1 MEEHGK
7 DFINSVV
14 GQETSGGQYNK
25 ISLDSKRR
33 PHNPMINTGQVFTDK
48 TWVRIRFCPLNPDK
62 GAILMSSL
70 FERNK
75 NLSEK
80 HKSIMKKVKHIAG
93 IYDDQDETDNESSV
107 GFDYSAFMSDTGS
120 I

>member
-1 MEEHGK
+1 M
-7 DFINSVV
+7 
-14 GQETSGGQYNK
+14 K
-25 ISLDSKRR
+25 IVDILLAR
-33 PHNPMINTGQVFTDK
+33 
-48 TWVRIRFCPLNPDK
+48 PLNPDK

-93 IYDDQDETDNESSV
+93 IYVDQDETDNESSV
-107 GFDYSAFMSDTGS
+107 AFDYSAFMSDTGS

>member
-1 MEEHGK
+1 MK
-7 DFINSVV
+7 
-14 GQETSGGQYNK
+14 
-25 ISLDSKRR
+25 
-33 PHNPMINTGQVFTDK
+33 
-48 TWVRIRFCPLNPDK
+48 PDK

-93 IYDDQDETDNESSV
+93 LYDQDETENDSSV
-107 GFDYSAFMSDTGS
+107 GFDYSAFMSDMGS
-120 I
+120 IYWVFTANFGLGFGYVRFQNLTQILSE

>member
-1 MEEHGK
+1 
-7 DFINSVV
+7 
-14 GQETSGGQYNK
+14 
-25 ISLDSKRR
+25 
-33 PHNPMINTGQVFTDK
+33 
-48 TWVRIRFCPLNPDK
+48 
-62 GAILMSSL
+62 MSSL

-93 IYDDQDETDNESSV
+93 VYDEDEIENDSSV
-107 GFDYSAFMSDTGS
+107 GFDYSAFMSDTGL

>member
-1 MEEHGK
+1 
-7 DFINSVV
+7 
-14 GQETSGGQYNK
+14 
-25 ISLDSKRR
+25 
-33 PHNPMINTGQVFTDK
+33 
-48 TWVRIRFCPLNPDK
+48 
-62 GAILMSSL
+62 MSSL

-93 IYDDQDETDNESSV
+93 LYDDQDETENDSSV

-120 I
+120 IYFRWFCVGFKLNRLIPQG

>member
-1 MEEHGK
+1 MTNIVAYIMDLE
-7 DFINSVV
+7 
-14 GQETSGGQYNK
+14 
-25 ISLDSKRR
+25 
-33 PHNPMINTGQVFTDK
+33 
-48 TWVRIRFCPLNPDK
+48 CPLDPDK

-93 IYDDQDETDNESSV
+93 LYDDQDETENDSSV

-120 I
+120 IYFPFVLGWV

>member
-1 MEEHGK
+1 MTYIIDLE
-7 DFINSVV
+7 
-14 GQETSGGQYNK
+14 
-25 ISLDSKRR
+25 
-33 PHNPMINTGQVFTDK
+33 
-48 TWVRIRFCPLNPDK
+48 CPFDPDK

-93 IYDDQDETDNESSV
+93 LYDDQDETENDSSV

-120 I
+120 IYFPLVLCRV

>member
-1 MEEHGK
+1 
-7 DFINSVV
+7 
-14 GQETSGGQYNK
+14 
-25 ISLDSKRR
+25 
-33 PHNPMINTGQVFTDK
+33 
-48 TWVRIRFCPLNPDK
+48 
-62 GAILMSSL
+62 MSSL

-93 IYDDQDETDNESSV
+93 LYDEEETEIDSTV

-120 I
+120 IYRVGYTVGYGLGLG

>member
-1 MEEHGK
+1 
-7 DFINSVV
+7 
-14 GQETSGGQYNK
+14 
-25 ISLDSKRR
+25 
-33 PHNPMINTGQVFTDK
+33 
-48 TWVRIRFCPLNPDK
+48 
-62 GAILMSSL
+62 MSSL

-93 IYDDQDETDNESSV
+93 LYDEEETEIDSTV

-120 I
+120 IYRVYYVGFGLGFGLLKLIEPKC